1 MRPIEKMTAQGSSK
15 FKGNR
20 VVESHSEIIKGT
32 PAKIFPLL
40 CPIQEYKW
48 IDNWDCEI
56 IFSNSEGV
64 ENNCIFKEH
73 KSGPI
78 LFDSDIPTYWT
89 VSYYDPTNF
98 RIQFVLIS
106 EHIAI
111 TKIDVE
117 IKDIGAGKS
126 SASWAIIITAIG
138 EEANNHINKSTQN
151 KAKMYLTV
159 LGKALKHYCES
170 GEKLSLNKANLNKMG
185 FSVGVLDLIKNH
197 IKGLSLK

>member
-1 MRPIEKMTAQGSSK
+1 MTAQGSNT

-20 VVESHSEIIKGT
+20 VVESHNEIIKG
-32 PAKIFPLL
+32 PPGKLFPLL
-40 CPIQEYKW
+40 CPVQEYKW
-48 IDNWDCEI
+48 IDKWGCDI

-78 LFDSDIPTYWT
+78 LFDSVIPTYWT

-98 RIQFVLIS
+98 RIQFVLMS
-106 EHIAI
+106 EHVAI
-111 TKIDVE
+111 TKIDIE
-117 IKDIGAGKS
+117 IIDIGSGKS
-126 SASWAIIITAIG
+126 SVSWAIIITAINN
-138 EEANNHINKSTQN
+138 EANNRINKSTNN

-170 GEKLSLNKANLNKMG
+170 GEKLSLNKANLIKMG
-185 FSVGVLDLIKNH
+185 LSVGVLDLIKNH